1 MKVWWG
7 CGNVLSG
14 AFHPST
20 LRPSQRCLRCA
31 SWQPEPRSPARLPAP
46 RPRHRSPAKSSRQR
60 STARGERGGR
70 RDHVLGIQPRDCT
83 AGWGDVPGG
92 RLPADWLFLSPVTW
106 RHHVLLC
113 TSQLVRDFHS
123 TEQGQVSGETQWESP
138 GSNASAPAEQ
148 GGTGRLVTHGS
159 FTFKKARKC
168 GSIQV
173 KLGCE

>member
-1 MKVWWG
+1 MFYLEHFTQAHFVP
-7 CGNVLSG
+7 
-14 AFHPST
+14 A
-20 LRPSQRCLRCA
+20 RRCLRCA
-31 SWQPEPRSPARLPAP
+31 SWQPEPHSPAAPHGCQPPGPGIAPLPKAP
-46 RPRHRSPAKSSRQR
+46 G
-60 STARGERGGR
+60 TAAQPGGERGGR

-113 TSQLVRDFHS
+113 TSQLVCNFHS
-123 TEQGQVSGETQWESP
+123 TEQGQVSEETQWESP

-159 FTFKKARKC
+159 FTFKKLENMGASK
-168 GSIQV
+168 
-173 KLGCE
+173 